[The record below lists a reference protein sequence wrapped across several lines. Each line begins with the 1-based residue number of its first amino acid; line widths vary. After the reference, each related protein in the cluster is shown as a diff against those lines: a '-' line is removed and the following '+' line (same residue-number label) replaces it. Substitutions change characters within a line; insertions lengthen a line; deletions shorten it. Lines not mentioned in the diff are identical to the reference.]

1 MAERHNWLGMSKEE
15 DPFALG
21 LMAAGIDAKT
31 VESWQEDPQ
40 VNCGGERGSLFDFLE
55 DLDADDCIS
64 KSTSI
69 Q

>member
-1 MAERHNWLGMSKEE
+1 
-15 DPFALG
+15 
-21 LMAAGIDAKT
+21 MAAGIDAKT
-31 VESWQEDPQ
+31 IESWQEDPQ